1 MKKRTNKQEVDTME
15 LTQRERIKQEML
27 GGGLTDHNGCS
38 WLCSYQGTQG
48 RTEPFV
54 DAEEKKILQTLA
66 RKVAALAELP
76 IQEER
81 KKLWRDHRSLK
92 VTRPP
97 IFIDPEYAWY
107 ELIPHTVL
115 QCRNRLARLW
125 EYRLRKEI
133 YWQEQIGDDR
143 ACTKDFP
150 VCHIYSKTGLGL
162 ESKQTRSDQKDG
174 AYHIDAVLEDWDD
187 LSKLKFR
194 EITVDYEKTNRILTL
209 AHDVFDGILNVTLQ
223 NSWWY
228 SDGIADELINL
239 RGMENLMY
247 DFYDYPDELHALL
260 AFLRDERMHML
271 DFLEQNNLLTLNN
284 GGEFIGTGGY
294 GWCDELPAP
303 GYDPAAVRCADLCG
317 YGESQ
322 AFVSV
327 SPAFFDEFLLD
338 YQAPILSRFGLNFYG
353 CCERMDDRLCYVRK
367 KIPRL
372 RTVSVAPWCDVENM
386 AQQIR
391 GDFVYCWKQNP
402 ALIAVDQP
410 DWALIRQE
418 LRSMFETTA
427 RYGCPTEVLMRDV
440 RSLAF
445 RPENPTLWTKIA
457 LEEAR
462 RIYG

>member
-1 MKKRTNKQEVDTME
+1 ME

-48 RTEPFV
+48 RTEPLV

-174 AYHIDAVLEDWDD
+174 AYHIDAVLED
-187 LSKLKFR
+187 
-194 EITVDYEKTNRILTL
+194 
-209 AHDVFDGILNVTLQ
+209 
-223 NSWWY
+223 
-228 SDGIADELINL
+228 
-239 RGMENLMY
+239 
-247 DFYDYPDELHALL
+247 
-260 AFLRDERMHML
+260 
-271 DFLEQNNLLTLNN
+271 
-284 GGEFIGTGGY
+284 
-294 GWCDELPAP
+294 
-303 GYDPAAVRCADLCG
+303 
-317 YGESQ
+317 
-322 AFVSV
+322 
-327 SPAFFDEFLLD
+327 
-338 YQAPILSRFGLNFYG
+338 
-353 CCERMDDRLCYVRK
+353 
-367 KIPRL
+367 
-372 RTVSVAPWCDVENM
+372 
-386 AQQIR
+386 
-391 GDFVYCWKQNP
+391 
-402 ALIAVDQP
+402 
-410 DWALIRQE
+410 
-418 LRSMFETTA
+418 
-427 RYGCPTEVLMRDV
+427 
-440 RSLAF
+440 
-445 RPENPTLWTKIA
+445 
-457 LEEAR
+457 
-462 RIYG
+462 